1 MKMAINVDKTM
12 YTGRPNDVREDNEMR
27 CYDVLD
33 RLGVLY
39 NRADH
44 EAADT
49 IDDCHVIE
57 EVLGHTICKNLFLT
71 NRQETQYYLLLL
83 PGDKPFKTKELSKQ
97 LGIARLSFA
106 KADAMEEYL
115 DIHPGSVSVLGVL
128 NDTENHVQLVID
140 REVLEDEYLCC
151 HPCRNTSTLKIRT
164 ADVLEK
170 ILPFAK
176 HEYIKVDLPR
186 EEV

>member
-1 MKMAINVDKTM
+1 
-12 YTGRPNDVREDNEMR
+12 
-27 CYDVLD
+27 
-33 RLGVLY
+33 
-39 NRADH
+39 
-44 EAADT
+44 
-49 IDDCHVIE
+49 
-57 EVLGHTICKNLFLT
+57 
-71 NRQETQYYLLLL
+71 
-83 PGDKPFKTKELSKQ
+83 
-97 LGIARLSFA
+97 
-106 KADAMEEYL
+106 MEKFL

-164 ADVLEK
+164 VDVLEK